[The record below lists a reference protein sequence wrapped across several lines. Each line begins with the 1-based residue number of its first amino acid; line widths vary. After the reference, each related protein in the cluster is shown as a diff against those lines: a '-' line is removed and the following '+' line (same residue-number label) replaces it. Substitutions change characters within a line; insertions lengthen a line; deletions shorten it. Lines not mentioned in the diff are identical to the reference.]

1 MKRIIICVILV
12 LSVLFGGCQNVDV
25 QESSLEQSD
34 TNIET
39 DPAEQTSSEPNSD
52 NSPTEGSLSSDT
64 NVETDPA
71 EQISSV
77 PNSDNP
83 LTGDPLPSQTIEI
96 QGLEK
101 LNEMRKM
108 VACGDETQLGQYVQS
123 VADSGIQSKD
133 DLIAFVKLIDALP
146 HISVLDGSVTWI
158 RFSHSI
164 SEDTGKETNVV
175 YVTTEATDGDW
186 MRVEYVLSVTDVSKK
201 ILDEKIQVGEE
212 SLLRSAVTSADGK
225 LTFHIEMRSPHPSG
239 RGTMIQWVGEADG
252 IFTRIF
258 YYTDNERDV
267 KTEELF
273 GALEISDI
281 LQYLPKAP
289 NEDTQETEPEEVGA
303 GLFEEPPYYTGFLID
318 SYDEL
323 KGIFDPTNRDGL
335 ASIGKG
341 EKKYG
346 AVYQTVLEA
355 LAEGRVPLLIPHLS
369 GKEIGLRDEVDL
381 PRISVSTSELYNL
394 PWIWYHCKL
403 NGQHFRV
410 HISYLDV
417 LESPALKGCK
427 TPLEVLSVI
436 APSAPSPSNFQKFSD
451 YSSIYEKDIVLGDR
465 TVTAMVSELKGNTRE
480 YVQFYMDGVLVI
492 LYGEKQ
498 LFTDEFLAAFTLEP

>member
-1 MKRIIICVILV
+1 MKRIIICIILV

-34 TNIET
+34 TNIKT

-52 NSPTEGSLSSDT
+52 N
-64 NVETDPA
+64 
-71 EQISSV
+71 
-77 PNSDNP
+77 P
-83 LTGDPLPSQTIEI
+83 LTKDPPPSQTIEI

-158 RFSHSI
+158 CFSHSI

-186 MRVEYVLSVTDVSKK
+186 MRVEYVLSVADVSKK

-212 SLLRSAVTSADGK
+212 SLLSSAVTSADGK
-225 LTFHIEMRSPHPSG
+225 LTFHIEMRSLHPSG

-258 YYTDNERDV
+258 YYTDNESDV

-281 LQYLPKAP
+281 LQSFPKAP
-289 NEDTQETEPEEVGA
+289 NEDTKETEPEEVGA
-303 GLFEEPPYYTGFLID
+303 DLFEEPPHYYQYSID

-323 KGIFDPTNRDGL
+323 KKIFDPTNRDGL
-335 ASIGKG
+335 ASLGKG
-341 EKKYG
+341 EEETG

-355 LAEGRVPLLIPHLS
+355 LAEGKVPLLIPHFS

-381 PRISVSTSELYNL
+381 PRISVFTSELYHL
-394 PWIWYHCKL
+394 PWIWYHCKV
-403 NGQHFRV
+403 NGQYFRV
-410 HISYLDV
+410 HISYIDV
-417 LESPALKGCK
+417 LEHPALKECE
-427 TPLEVLSVI
+427 TALEVLSVI
-436 APSAPSPSNFQKFSD
+436 APSAPSPSNFQKIPNYRSV
-451 YSSIYEKDIVLGDR
+451 YEKDIVVGDR
-465 TVTAMVSELKGNTRE
+465 AVRAVVAEVKDRPRE
-480 YVQFYMDGVLVI
+480 YVQYYMDGVLVI
-492 LYGEKQ
+492 LDGETQ
-498 LFTDEFLAAFTLEP
+498 FFTDEFLAAFSLEP

>member
-1 MKRIIICVILV
+1 MKRMIICIILV

-39 DPAEQTSSEPNSD
+39 DPAEQIPSVPNLD
-52 NSPTEGSLSSDT
+52 NSPTEGSLSSDM
-64 NVETDPA
+64 NIETDPA
-71 EQISSV
+71 EQTSSE

-83 LTGDPLPSQTIEI
+83 LTKGPLPSQTIEI

-158 RFSHSI
+158 CFSHSI

-175 YVTTEATDGDW
+175 YVTTEAADGDW
-186 MRVEYVLSVTDVSKK
+186 MRVEYVLSVADVSKK

-212 SLLRSAVTSADGK
+212 SLLSSAVTSADGK
-225 LTFHIEMRSPHPSG
+225 LTFHIEMRSLHPSG

-258 YYTDNERDV
+258 YYTDNESDV

-273 GALEISDI
+273 GTLEISDI
-281 LQYLPKAP
+281 LQSLPKAP
-289 NEDTQETEPEEVGA
+289 NEDT
-303 GLFEEPPYYTGFLID
+303 
-318 SYDEL
+318 
-323 KGIFDPTNRDGL
+323 
-335 ASIGKG
+335 
-341 EKKYG
+341 
-346 AVYQTVLEA
+346 
-355 LAEGRVPLLIPHLS
+355 
-369 GKEIGLRDEVDL
+369 
-381 PRISVSTSELYNL
+381 
-394 PWIWYHCKL
+394 
-403 NGQHFRV
+403 
-410 HISYLDV
+410 
-417 LESPALKGCK
+417 
-427 TPLEVLSVI
+427 
-436 APSAPSPSNFQKFSD
+436 
-451 YSSIYEKDIVLGDR
+451 
-465 TVTAMVSELKGNTRE
+465 
-480 YVQFYMDGVLVI
+480 
-492 LYGEKQ
+492 
-498 LFTDEFLAAFTLEP
+498 

>member
-1 MKRIIICVILV
+1 MKRIIICIILV

-39 DPAEQTSSEPNSD
+39 DPAEQTSSEPNLD

-64 NVETDPA
+64 NIETDPA
-71 EQISSV
+71 EQTSSE

-83 LTGDPLPSQTIEI
+83 LTEDPLPSQTIEI

-225 LTFHIEMRSPHPSG
+225 LTFHIEMRSLHPSG

-258 YYTDNERDV
+258 YYTDNESDV

-273 GALEISDI
+273 GALEISDEPI
-281 LQYLPKAP
+281 NNTETVDDFTGDNHINDKDLESNDVINQDENHNVPYSISFSSIAEMKDFLNSTKGNIAQYEEFIQDH
-289 NEDTQETEPEEVGA
+289 NINTSITQ
-303 GLFEEPPYYTGFLID
+303 
-318 SYDEL
+318 SYAQKIATNVEL
-323 KGIFDPTNRDGL
+323 ND
-335 ASIGKG
+335 
-341 EKKYG
+341 
-346 AVYQTVLEA
+346 
-355 LAEGRVPLLIPHLS
+355 VPLVKS
-369 GKEIGLRDEVDL
+369 NWVVDEFAATYYLDRNELDIIYKVNGIRYRFVYKYNGTSSVDRTTAPIFEDLKLGTYVVDL
-381 PRISVSTSELYNL
+381 YQGDECFVGEVVTDFVVIQIVIYTERSNDVALNIFNMETLFNSVD
-394 PWIWYHCKL
+394 K
-403 NGQHFRV
+403 
-410 HISYLDV
+410 
-417 LESPALKGCK
+417 
-427 TPLEVLSVI
+427 
-436 APSAPSPSNFQKFSD
+436 
-451 YSSIYEKDIVLGDR
+451 
-465 TVTAMVSELKGNTRE
+465 
-480 YVQFYMDGVLVI
+480 
-492 LYGEKQ
+492 
-498 LFTDEFLAAFTLEP
+498 